1 MIRVGIVGIT
11 GYTGEELLRILSHH
25 KQAKISVLAGRATS
39 ELRDLKDIYPKY
51 ADLNLKCY
59 PLNIEQMKKE
69 TDVVFL
75 ALPHAVA
82 FEVVPD
88 LIKAGIKVIDL
99 SADFRIK
106 DPDTYEKW
114 YNVKHTGKEFIKD
127 AVYGLVEL
135 NREQIKS
142 AKLIANPGCYP
153 TTILLGS
160 APAIKNGLVK
170 SDSIIIDSKSGVSG
184 SGRKG
189 VKSYYETEAPTA
201 RAYKVGGNHR
211 HIPEIEQELFGLFG
225 KDVKITFTPQI
236 IPMERGMLSCI
247 YYDLAKDIEIA
258 EVIKIY
264 KDFYKDSNFVR
275 VLDEGKLPSIKN
287 VVDTN
292 YLEIGVAI
300 DKRTNK
306 LIIISAQDNLVKGAS
321 GQAVQNMNIMF
332 GIDETEGLK
341 ELY

>member
-1 MIRVGIVGIT
+1 MIRVGIIGIT
-11 GYTGEELLRILSHH
+11 GYTGEELLRILSKH
-25 KQAKISVLAGRATS
+25 KQAKITVLAGRATS

-59 PLNIEQMKKE
+59 PLNIEQIKNE

-88 LIKAGIKVIDL
+88 LIKAGKKVIDL

-106 DPDTYEKW
+106 DFETYEKW
-114 YNVKHTGKEFIKD
+114 YGVKHTGKEYIKD
-127 AVYGLVEL
+127 AVYGLSEIYKD
-135 NREQIKS
+135 EIKS

-170 SDSIIIDSKSGVSG
+170 SEGIIIDSKSGVSG

-189 VKSYYETEAPTA
+189 VKAYYETEAPTA
-201 RAYKVGGNHR
+201 RAYKVGGKHR
-211 HIPEIEQELFGLFG
+211 HIPEIEQELSNMFG
-225 KDVKITFTPQI
+225 KPVTITFTPQI

-247 YYDLAKDIEIA
+247 YMDLAKKVSVSEIIEM
-258 EVIKIY
+258 Y
-264 KDFYKDSNFVR
+264 KKFYEGRNFVR

-287 VVDTN
+287 VVETN
-292 YLEIGVAI
+292 YLDIGICI
-300 DKRTNK
+300 DERTNK
-306 LIIISAQDNLVKGAS
+306 LIVISVQDNLTKGAS

-332 GIDETEGLK
+332 GLPETEGL
-341 ELY
+341 ETL